1 MTSYAITICYI
12 LLYIRTLIMQLNIK
26 GIWCRKI
33 ITNKLMIIFDIIDDM
48 NIKYL
53 RIENF
58 PESL

>member
-1 MTSYAITICYI
+1 
-12 LLYIRTLIMQLNIK
+12 MQLNIK